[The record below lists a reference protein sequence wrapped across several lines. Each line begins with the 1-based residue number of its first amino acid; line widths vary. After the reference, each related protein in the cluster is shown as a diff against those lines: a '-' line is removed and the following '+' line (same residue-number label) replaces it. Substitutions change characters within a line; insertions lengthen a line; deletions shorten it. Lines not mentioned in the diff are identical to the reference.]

1 MATIT
6 PTSLTA
12 IAPVTVTET
21 TLAGTD
27 DFTYNAAKTQL
38 LILRNGTGGA
48 LTPNITGDE
57 ATTQYVAGIGNV
69 DVSGGYDFASIADG
83 DTVVL
88 DLADIKGYLAGT
100 ISMTGGTGIIA
111 SLLEV

>member
-6 PTSLTA
+6 PTSLTS

-21 TLAGTD
+21 TLTGTD
-27 DFTYNAAKTQL
+27 DFIYNAAKTQL
-38 LILRNGTGGA
+38 LILNNGTGGPLA
-48 LTPNITGDE
+48 PNITGDA

-83 DTVVL
+83 DVVVL
-88 DLADIKGYLAGT
+88 DLADIKGYLAGDIT
-100 ISMTGGTGIIA
+100 VTGGTGIVA